1 MKIEDLHSIIDI
13 DNLKNNY
20 VSIKEFGLG
29 FVQIKLSDENVIN
42 FYTDRIEKFSN
53 HEAPHNHQRD
63 FKSIIYNGVLREVVY
78 NIEINEN
85 GQSAYCG
92 CGDTEKEIKDKFSFI
107 EGNTYVHKKGDYYYR
122 NNKEFHSVEAIN
134 NTITF
139 ITKLNLESKID
150 AIILSDVIEYEMKKY
165 TEEELWNIV
174 EIILSEIK

>member
-1 MKIEDLHSIIDI
+1 MKIEELNSIIEI
-13 DNLKNNY
+13 NNLKNNY

-29 FVQIKLSDENVIN
+29 FVQIKLSDEHLIN
-42 FYTDRIEKFSN
+42 FYTDRIEKFTN

-78 NIEINEN
+78 NIEIDES

-92 CGDTEKEIKDKFSFI
+92 CGDIDKKVEEKFSFI

-122 NNKEFHSVEAIN
+122 NKKEFHSVEALN
-134 NTITF
+134 NTVTF

-150 AIILSDVIEYEMKKY
+150 AIILADVIEYDMKNH

-174 EIILSEIK
+174 EEILSEI